1 MRISSRRLGEFLVAR
16 HVLSRDALEELL
28 SREATEGVQLAHL
41 LALEDIVSS
50 HDLVAAVASELGVP
64 FVELGE
70 QTILPDLWGLIPE
83 DLARG
88 YLAVALERR
97 PTGVVVAMEDPGDD
111 QLLAALEE
119 ELGATVL
126 PAVAS
131 REDLL
136 RLVEQMYG
144 PADRAG
150 DDKAWADAP
159 VDSPERSARP
169 AAPPVQL
176 HDLLAEVVRAGGSD
190 LHLAVGTPPLV
201 RVQGV
206 LHRVPGHAPLTGSDT
221 RRLVLGVLT
230 RAQQERFLATGE
242 LSTSHAVPGRGR
254 FRVTAF
260 LQRDSVGAVLRMVPP
275 EIPPA
280 EDLGLPDEVIAWAD
294 ATRGL
299 VLVCGPHGSG
309 ISTTLASLVDRINRS
324 RAAHILTIED
334 PIEFL
339 HRHQAGLVNQREVG
353 EDTASVASGLA
364 MAQRQDPD
372 VIVVGELPDTDSI
385 RLALAAAE
393 TGQLV
398 LGTLRTMSAVQTV
411 ERVVDVFPVD
421 QQPQIRVQLATTLR
435 GVVVQQLVPA
445 VDEGVALATE
455 VLLPTAAVI
464 ECIRTGDS
472 PNLAKAILGGAASG
486 MGTMDQSLAAL
497 VQEGIVAPEVAADRA
512 NDRAELAYLLSG
524 GTR

>member
-16 HVLSRDALEELL
+16 HVLSRDVLEELL
-28 SREATEGVQLAHL
+28 SREATEGVQLANL
-41 LALEDIVSS
+41 LALEDIVSA

-64 FVELGE
+64 FVDLAE

-88 YLAVALERR
+88 YRAVALERR

-111 QLLAALEE
+111 QLLSALEE

-131 REDLL
+131 REDLQ

-144 PADRAG
+144 PTDQG

-159 VDSPERSARP
+159 VDSPERPARG
-169 AAPPVQL
+169 AAPAVQL
-176 HDLLAEVVRAGGSD
+176 HELLAEVVRVGGSD

-206 LHRVPGHAPLTGSDT
+206 LHRIPGQAPLTGSDT

-230 RAQQERFLATGE
+230 RAQQERFLSTGE
-242 LSTSHAVPGRGR
+242 LSTSHAIPGRGR

-275 EIPPA
+275 QIPPA

-339 HRHQAGLVNQREVG
+339 HRHQLGLVNQREVG
-353 EDTASVASGLA
+353 EDTSSVASGLA

-372 VIVVGELPDTDSI
+372 VIVVSELPDTESI

-398 LGTLRTMSAVQTV
+398 LGTLRTMGAVQTI
-411 ERVVDVFPVD
+411 ERIVDVFPVD
-421 QQPQIRVQLATTLR
+421 QQQQIRVQLATTLR
-435 GVVVQQLVPA
+435 GIVVQQLVPA

-455 VLLPTAAVI
+455 VLLPTGPVV

-472 PNLAKAILGGAASG
+472 ANLAKALLGGATSG

-497 VQEGIVAPEVAADRA
+497 VQDGIVAEDVATDRA

>member
-1 MRISSRRLGEFLVAR
+1 MRISSRRLGELLVAR
-16 HVLSRDALEELL
+16 HVLSRDVLEELL

-41 LALEDIVSS
+41 LDLEEIVSA

-64 FVELGE
+64 FVELAE
-70 QTILPDLWGLIPE
+70 QAILPDLWGLIPE
-83 DLARG
+83 DLARRHR
-88 YLAVALERR
+88 AVALERR

-111 QLLAALEE
+111 QLLAVLEAA
-119 ELGATVL
+119 LGATVL
-126 PAVAS
+126 PAVAP
-131 REDLL
+131 REDLQ
-136 RLVEQMYG
+136 RLVAVMYG
-144 PADRAG
+144 PADHG
-150 DDKAWADAP
+150 DDKAWADEPA
-159 VDSPERSARP
+159 DSPQRP
-169 AAPPVQL
+169 AGATTPPVQL
-176 HDLLAEVVRAGGSD
+176 HDLLAEVVRVGGSD

-206 LHRVPGHAPLTGSDT
+206 LHRIPGQAPLTGSDT

-275 EIPPA
+275 EIPLA
-280 EDLGLPDEVIAWAD
+280 EDLGLPEEVIAWAD

-299 VLVCGPHGSG
+299 ILVCGPHGSG

-324 RAAHILTIED
+324 RAAHILSIED

-339 HRHQAGLVNQREVG
+339 HRHQLGLVNQREVG

-372 VIVVGELPDTDSI
+372 VIVVSQLPDPESI

-398 LGTLRTMSAVQTV
+398 LGALRTMSAVQTV
-411 ERVVDVFPVD
+411 ERIVDVFPVD
-421 QQPQIRVQLATTLR
+421 QQPQVRVQLATTLR
-435 GVVVQQLVPA
+435 GIVVQQLVPA
-445 VDEGVALATE
+445 VDAGVALATE
-455 VLLPTAAVI
+455 VLLPTGSVL

-472 PNLAKAILGGAASG
+472 ANLAKAILGGATSG

-497 VQEGIVAPEVAADRA
+497 VQDGIVAAEVATDHA
-512 NDRAELAYLLSG
+512 NDPAELAYLLSG